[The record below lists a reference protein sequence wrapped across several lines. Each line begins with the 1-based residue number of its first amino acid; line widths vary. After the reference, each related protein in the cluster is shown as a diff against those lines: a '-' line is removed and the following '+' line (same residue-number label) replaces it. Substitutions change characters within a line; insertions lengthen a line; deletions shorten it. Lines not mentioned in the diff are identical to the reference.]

1 VADHLANLNYQV
13 HLADKYVG
21 PRCVVVWRHRKGGV
35 HNGGGGQQ
43 FYSGTTR
50 DANPAG
56 FPLIAVGMDI
66 QAIENVLIPHMLKR
80 LEVKRTGQPAPDPNW
95 DEINA
100 ELARLPDKPDES
112 LR

>member
-1 VADHLANLNYQV
+1 MI
-13 HLADKYVG
+13 
-21 PRCVVVWRHRKGGV
+21 
-35 HNGGGGQQ
+35 
-43 FYSGTTR
+43 
-50 DANPAG
+50 AG
-56 FPLIAVGMDI
+56 GMDV

-80 LEVKRTGQPAPDPNW
+80 LEAKRTGQPAPDPNW